1 MDKTTFRYQKWLARM
16 MSLGAFFW
24 IVRYFVSDMAEK
36 LLGPE
41 HLNFWQKCIC
51 SFIVIIGATVYY
63 FCTENSRLFIRQGSY
78 WVENGIV
85 YLQMKK
91 KIYALN
97 NVTEISGYKIS
108 FFGLAG
114 SGRLSIHMAK
124 KRILIISPTIIRGN
138 KFSDSELLPLFDT
151 ILSHN
156 TALKK
161 NDTLDFWY
169 EIEGK

>member
-1 MDKTTFRYQKWLARM
+1 M
-16 MSLGAFFW
+16 MSLAAFFW
-24 IVRYFVSDMAEK
+24 IVRYFIFDMAEK

-51 SFIVIIGATVYY
+51 SFIVVMGATVYY
-63 FCTENSRLFIRQGSY
+63 FCTENSRLFIQQGSY

-85 YLQMKK
+85 HIRMNK
-91 KIYALN
+91 KIYALD
-97 NVTEISGYKIS
+97 NVSEISGNRIS

-114 SGRLSIHMAK
+114 SGRLSIQINK

-138 KFSDSELLPLFDT
+138 KFSDSELFSLFET
-151 ILSHN
+151 VVENN

-169 EIEGK
+169 GIEGK